1 MLTKLFQVLFVPKR
15 ARAKLAAVKTAA
27 PGKASREA
35 REAPAAQAAQA
46 AGAAREQLLDDAM
59 ALYRQQRRD
68 VYDTLDDETKR
79 QIEADAEK
87 AFGKLLHTK
96 G

>member
-1 MLTKLFQVLFVPKR
+1 MLTKLFQVLLVPKR
-15 ARAKLAAVKTAA
+15 ARAKLAAEKTAA
-27 PGKASREA
+27 PGKASQ
-35 REAPAAQAAQA
+35 EAPAAPAAQA